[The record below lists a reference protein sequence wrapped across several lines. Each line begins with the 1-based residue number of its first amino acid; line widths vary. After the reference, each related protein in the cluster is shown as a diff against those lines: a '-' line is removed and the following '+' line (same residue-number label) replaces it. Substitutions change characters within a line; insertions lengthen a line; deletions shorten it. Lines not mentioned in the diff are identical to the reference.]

1 MKKKLLTIML
11 AVIAALC
18 FTVCFVACGEQTPPA
33 PDATYTV
40 TVEQSENGSVT
51 ASATTVKQG
60 GSVTLTIAPDSG
72 YELDALTV
80 NGSAVAVTGNTYTV
94 TDVRAN
100 VTVGATFKLQSPV
113 EQKVT
118 VTFQNA
124 TPSSKQVT
132 VGQAYGEL
140 PTVIGTP
147 GNRFV
152 GWFTAETGGTQVTA
166 ETIVTATAD
175 HTLYP
180 HFTDKLIVTFDFGL
194 GSGRE
199 LTREVSQDNAIGDLP
214 DAQAPA
220 NSALLGWYVDDAAID
235 ASYVVTG
242 DVTVKASYITAAIAL
257 KADSAVSAIGGLTSG
272 NTTPELEVTV
282 TVDGEPSELA
292 VTLETTDPAIATI
305 AENKVTALADG
316 SVQVKAMYNGAE
328 VSRTEFYIVCRNYS
342 EYTEVSDKAGLMA
355 IKSDVAGKYVLTA
368 DIDLGGDGLWDAS
381 NDYAPL
387 FGAFTGVL
395 DGMGHKV
402 YNGIAHP
409 SGWNKGAFMSVKGT
423 VRDIAF
429 TQLHTEAKTTY
440 DNGFFGSVQ
449 GTVENVFLQID
460 YRYTGRGGGDGYG
473 ALAYALTEGGTIK
486 NCVVDFT
493 ATKEAATDLVGG
505 IAVNAANWLGKADNC
520 FIIKNN
526 NSLASGFDGLYFKEA
541 APGVATGITT
551 NSGAFDYLAQLVNSK
566 TVDVNKLGSA
576 WGVKEGALYFYG
588 NKVMDATPE
597 YVINTMGD
605 EEVVFEDLVA
615 EDKAQRIYNISFIHN
630 GEAMTGVPEG
640 VQVESTDPAVAELV
654 YDEDLFVFVL
664 NSKKAGVTTITV
676 SVGDY
681 HESFTLTLTQIMH
694 IKTAEEFKTKIA
706 ANPSGTFLLDNDID
720 FEGEILTQAIVADFT
735 GTLDGQNHAVKNLVL
750 SGGANG
756 GLFTTLHGT
765 VKNIAFVNINSSATS
780 NVGGLFVNLWK
791 NTFIENVYI
800 DYVMNADGD
809 DKEKAGPLG
818 GKITVAEVKNVLI
831 NLRFADTVDV
841 KTIAGIG
848 AIIGQA
854 NAWASEVSNV
864 KIIVNGIAANRL
876 ELAAIEAAPGI
887 YALWSDCKQFE
898 GYGAFYASA
907 DGKATFTTDMGW
919 KFENT
924 GITFGTTK
932 VLAVPEYTILPEKTR
947 VTAEYTDGMEPFTL
961 NVTVLNYLETLTA
974 YPDTMTV
981 ESSEETVATVAID
994 DGKIT
999 VTALTTGETVI
1010 TVAIGG
1016 ISAEITVV
1024 LALPAEADLVYTG
1037 ATELS
1042 LDYET
1047 AGELKA
1053 IAITAQ
1059 KNEEAADIP
1068 ASVAFTTTNAAV
1080 ASFVYNDETKLIQIR
1095 LDGAGTATLTAQIGA
1110 GTLVSVEVTVEQIFH
1125 ISTAQE
1131 FIDKI
1136 QANYSGHFVIDKDID
1151 LSTYQSGWLYVGNW
1165 APICGHPNVF
1175 NGIIDGQGH
1184 SISNGKVLDGW
1195 NGGFI
1200 YDFQG
1205 TLKNI
1210 AFINLTMPGDGQFG
1224 GLFELVTN
1232 GAIIENVYIDWV
1244 VSKLPGNSVVGAL
1257 AGQVAAAT
1265 INNLIINLRL
1275 ANGIE
1280 PADVREFGGV
1290 ADELINNMAKV
1301 NNVKVYATW
1310 VTGDTVSVFKTNK
1323 TTDATLNNCTG
1334 HKNFVDLLAS
1344 DLTAFTAENGWTIDA
1359 TGITFGKNRVLEI
1372 TA

>member
-18 FTVCFVACGEQTPPA
+18 FTVCFVACGEQNEPA

-60 GSVTLTIAPDSG
+60 GSVTLTITPDSG

-100 VTVGATFKLQSPV
+100 VTVGATFKLQAPA

-118 VTFQNA
+118 VTFKNA

-140 PTVIGTP
+140 PTVVGTP

-235 ASYVVTG
+235 ASYIVTG
-242 DVTVKASYITAAIAL
+242 DVTVKASYITAVTAL

-305 AENKVTALADG
+305 AENRVTALADG

-355 IKSDVAGKYVLTA
+355 IASDVSGKYVLTA
-368 DIDLGGDGLWDAS
+368 DIDLAGGALWDGEWK
-381 NDYAPL
+381 PL

-409 SGWNKGAFMSVKGT
+409 SGWNQGAFMSVKGT

-429 TQLHTEAKTTY
+429 TQLHTEANACY
-440 DNGFFGSVQ
+440 DNGFFGEVI
-449 GTVENVFLQID
+449 GTVENVFLDLD
-460 YRYTGRGGGDGYG
+460 YRHTALGGGTGYG
-473 ALAYALTEGGTIK
+473 VLAYAVGENGTLK
-486 NCVVDFT
+486 NCVVNFHAGDVPL
-493 ATKEAATDLVGG
+493 DYVGG
-505 IAVNAANWLGKADNC
+505 FAVNAASWSGKVENC
-520 FIIKNN
+520 FTITNGS
-526 NSLASGFDGLYFKEA
+526 SLTSSLNGMYMKEGA
-541 APGVATGITT
+541 AGVGAGITV
-551 NSGAFDYLAQLVNSK
+551 NSAIYNYLAQLVNSQ

-576 WGVKEGALYFYG
+576 WSVKEGALYFYG

-640 VQVESTDPAVAELV
+640 VQTESTDPTVAELI
-654 YDEDLFVFVL
+654 YDEDLGVFVL

-681 HESFTLTLTQIMH
+681 YESFTLTLTQIMH
-694 IKTAEEFKTKIA
+694 IQTAEEFKTKIA

-720 FEGEILTQAIVADFT
+720 FEGETLTAPIASAFT
-735 GTLDGQNHAVKNLVL
+735 GSLDGQYHAVKNFKLA
-750 SGGANG
+750 SGANTG
-756 GLFTTLHGT
+756 IFRYLRPNAV
-765 VKNIAFVNINSSATS
+765 VKNIAFVNAQSADTDNCGGIFGEIWDG
-780 NVGGLFVNLWK
+780 NVLV
-791 NTFIENVYI
+791 ENVYI
-800 DYVMNADGD
+800 DYVVNANGSG
-809 DKEKAGPLG
+809 ETAGALT
-818 GKITVAEVKNVLI
+818 GKLYGATVKDVLVNI
-831 NLRFADTVDV
+831 RFADGFDV
-841 KTIAGIG
+841 KSFANVG
-848 AIIGQA
+848 AVCGQA
-854 NAWASEVSNV
+854 KSYNV
-864 KIIVNGIAANRL
+864 KASNMRVIVNGIPASAIAVAHSGDAATDTYFGDNM
-876 ELAAIEAAPGI
+876 
-887 YALWSDCKQFE
+887 KFE

-932 VLAVPEYTILPEKTR
+932 VLAVPEYTIIPEKSSMA
-947 VTAEYTDGMEPFTL
+947 VEFADGMEPFAL

-981 ESSEETVATVAID
+981 ESSQGSVATVAIN

-999 VTALTTGETVI
+999 VTVLAVGDTVI
-1010 TVAIGG
+1010 TVSVGDY
-1016 ISAEITVV
+1016 SADIALKV
-1024 LALPAEADLVYTG
+1024 ALPAEADLVYTG

-1047 AGELKA
+1047 AGALKD
-1053 IAITAQ
+1053 IAITAE
-1059 KNEEAADIP
+1059 KDGAAADIP
-1068 ASVAFTTTNAAV
+1068 ASVTLNSTNAAV
-1080 ASFVYNDETKLIQIR
+1080 ASFVYNDETNLIQIR
-1095 LDGAGTATLTAQIGA
+1095 LDGTGTATLTAQIGA

-1125 ISTAQE
+1125 IANADEFRNKLAADLTAHYVL
-1131 FIDKI
+1131 D
-1136 QANYSGHFVIDKDID
+1136 ADID
-1151 LSTYQSGWLYVGNW
+1151 LGGGWGGKTDGAAFGDFSG
-1165 APICGHPNVF
+1165 
-1175 NGIIDGQGH
+1175 
-1184 SISNGKVLDGW
+1184 VLDGNGHKVSNFWLPGGW
-1195 NGGFI
+1195 NGGGMFHNVT
-1200 YDFQG
+1200 G
-1205 TLKNI
+1205 TIKNI
-1210 AFINLTMPGDGQFG
+1210 AFINAYGPGANVNCS
-1224 GLFELVTN
+1224 GLFYELN
-1232 GAIIENVYIDWV
+1232 GGAVIENVYLDYEV
-1244 VSKLPGNSVVGAL
+1244 QGAALDANVGCGPL
-1257 AGQVAAAT
+1257 AYMWVAAT
-1265 INNLIINLRL
+1265 VRNVIINLRFKDGL
-1275 ANGIE
+1275 VPSELNYGSMAGKTAAWATHGYNNK
-1280 PADVREFGGV
+1280 V
-1290 ADELINNMAKV
+1290 LINGA
-1301 NNVKVYATW
+1301 
-1310 VTGDTVSVFKTNK
+1310 TVSDMDLSFSDGASGDVLKQI
-1323 TTDATLNNCTG
+1323 
-1334 HKNFVDLLAS
+1334 KNEGSAQYGSYADLLAS

-1359 TGITFGKNRVLEI
+1359 TGITFGKNKVLEI